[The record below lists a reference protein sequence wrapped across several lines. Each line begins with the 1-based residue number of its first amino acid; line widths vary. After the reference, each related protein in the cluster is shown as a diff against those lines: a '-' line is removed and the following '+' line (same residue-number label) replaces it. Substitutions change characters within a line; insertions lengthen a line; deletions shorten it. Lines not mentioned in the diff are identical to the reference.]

1 MRGRFRQVFPISI
14 HALREEGDPQDYT
27 GYKLAEFISIHAL
40 REEGDLAQAVRDS
53 KVVQFLSTPSVR
65 RATAAASGRGCQ
77 GPISIHALREE
88 GDGVDGA
95 SPSLPMEISIHALRE
110 EGDDAYR
117 GYQQQDWEF
126 LSTPSVRRATGWFC
140 HGCVGV

>member
-1 MRGRFRQVFPISI
+1 M
-14 HALREEGDPQDYT
+14 
-27 GYKLAEFISIHAL
+27 
-40 REEGDLAQAVRDS
+40 
-53 KVVQFLSTPSVR
+53 R
-65 RATAAASGRGCQ
+65 RATKAGKVLLRTLE
-77 GPISIHALREE
+77 ISIHALREE